1 MTELQIKTAYVG
13 SLPVVCCVGRL
24 VFGDTCTRL
33 EEHTKALLESY
44 PVVALDL
51 RGIRALDSAGLG
63 MLVKLL
69 TSARRSQGDLKLIAP
84 SAKAREVLR
93 ITKLESIF
101 ESAQS
106 AEELLAGSSR
116 VFAASA

>member
-1 MTELQIKTAYVG
+1 MTELEMKTHYAG
-13 SLPVVCCVGRL
+13 SLPVVCCAGRL
-24 VFGDTCTRL
+24 VFGETCARL
-33 EEHTKALLESY
+33 EKHTKALLESY
-44 PVVALDL
+44 PVIALDL
-51 RGIRALDSAGLG
+51 HGIRALDSAGLG

-93 ITKLESIF
+93 LTKLESIF
-101 ESAQS
+101 EIAQS
-106 AEELLAGSSR
+106 AEELLARGHR

>member
-1 MTELQIKTAYVG
+1 MTELEIKTAYVG

-84 SAKAREVLR
+84 SVKAREVLR
-93 ITKLESIF
+93 LTKLESIF

-116 VFAASA
+116 VFAACA